1 MKQVA
6 QNYRSG
12 ELAVIDAPAP
22 SCAPGG
28 VLVRSLYSLISTGT
42 ELMKV
47 GESKMSMVGKAR
59 ARPDQVKKVLETV
72 QQQGALTAYKKAM
85 NRLDSYSPL
94 GYSLA
99 GVVEEVGKGAEEF
112 AVGQLVA
119 CAGNEFALHAEINW
133 VPINLCVAVPDGVP
147 PQLAAFATVGSI
159 ALQGVR
165 QGNVQIGD
173 TACVIGLGLV
183 GQLVVQLLVASG
195 VQVVG
200 LDPDQ
205 DRCRLAEKA
214 GALLCAAPD
223 ADGSDAVEQAC
234 SKASGGLGADRVFLV
249 AGGSSNQPVE
259 LAARLAR
266 DRATVVDI
274 GKCKLDLPWNDYY
287 DKELDLRFSRSYG
300 PGRYDPRYEVDGI
313 DYPVGY
319 VRWTERR
326 NLHCFVNAV
335 ARKDVDPEP
344 LIAGIFPLRD
354 APSVYEQLGTGVLQ
368 GVGFL
373 FEYDVPNLEDPDAPS
388 QIRADAPGLTPLRTT
403 AASARR
409 VPARRDGR
417 QDRMLRIGFVGAG
430 NYASSMLLPHLVKE
444 PGVQLDLVATRRSLS
459 AVNAQRKFG
468 FRDAST
474 DPDALF
480 EDESIDAVFIVTRH
494 SAHAD
499 LTCRALEAGKA
510 VFVEKPLAL
519 TSEELD
525 RILATVNTTGNDRVM
540 VGFNRRFAPLLVEMR
555 RQFGRSAEPTNA
567 RYLVNAGRLA
577 SDSWYR
583 DSELEGS
590 RFVGEGGHFVDTMSW
605 WIGSDPVEVMTMAA
619 GGPDDVQVSLRY
631 GDGSLATVTYLT
643 SAHRRFP
650 KETFEVSSGG
660 RTARLDNF
668 RRATVWSG
676 PRARVR
682 RHLGSPDKG
691 QPAEIK
697 AFLGAVR
704 SGGPMPIAL
713 DSLTAT
719 TRATLAAA
727 SAVASRAPQLL

>member
-1 MKQVA
+1 VKQVA